1 MKKLKIF
8 FIVIFFI
15 LLAIPVVTFRTEEN
29 AVSEVDNRMLAA
41 NPVSAIREGEDATQ
55 AIENYVN
62 DRIGLRN
69 EMIELYTVGHD
80 KIFHEMIHPSYV
92 YGKDGYVFL
101 NTGGNPIFSDYH
113 IAFADMI
120 KKIQDYCEARGVPFL
135 FVFEPAK
142 TTVLQEK
149 LEQGWNYDNQWVQQ
163 FLEELDRR
171 EIRYVDNT
179 EILEEKTEEGEKVF
193 NKKYDGGHWNELGA
207 FYGVNHILE
216 GLSEQGV
223 PVHINTKEEFSVQ
236 EETMEKLLLSE
247 IPIHEKVPVYERN
260 AEVKCLTEQYSPE
273 VRRDESFN
281 HFNYYVNE
289 QRVAEGVPRTL
300 VFQGSYLNGLGS
312 KFLENSLGEYISVH
326 DYRNIFDFDYYFT
339 MFQPECVVF
348 EVAEY
353 TFIEDY
359 FPYEQIKTMNLPPVF
374 ESFEEMPEENLT
386 MPETMY
392 QVEEGQ
398 IYEVISIEG
407 LSADTQYAYL
417 QEGDQIFDL
426 MRREDGVY
434 TTTVEKQLLNVDNI
448 SIIAVESGKKVCY
461 HKENR

>member
-1 MKKLKIF
+1 M
-8 FIVIFFI
+8 
-15 LLAIPVVTFRTEEN
+15 
-29 AVSEVDNRMLAA
+29 
-41 NPVSAIREGEDATQ
+41 
-55 AIENYVN
+55 
-62 DRIGLRN
+62 
-69 EMIELYTVGHD
+69 
-80 KIFHEMIHPSYV
+80 
-92 YGKDGYVFL
+92 
-101 NTGGNPIFSDYH
+101 
-113 IAFADMI
+113 
-120 KKIQDYCEARGVPFL
+120 
-135 FVFEPAK
+135 
-142 TTVLQEK
+142 
-149 LEQGWNYDNQWVQQ
+149 
-163 FLEELDRR
+163 
-171 EIRYVDNT
+171 
-179 EILEEKTEEGEKVF
+179 
-193 NKKYDGGHWNELGA
+193 
-207 FYGVNHILE
+207 
-216 GLSEQGV
+216 SEQGV
-223 PVHINTKEEFSVQ
+223 PVHINTKEEFSVH

-289 QRVAEGVPRTL
+289 QKVAEGVPRTL

-374 ESFEEMPEENLT
+374 ESFEEMPGENFT

-392 QVEEGQ
+392 QAEEGQ

-417 QEGDQIFDL
+417 QEGDQVFDL